1 MRMSTMIVTMAIAAV
16 SVNAG
21 AARVWVFGDSTV
33 DTGWYKIAP
42 FSGDSKFDFDLMK
55 SSTYGIGKPTNNPGP
70 MSVEVL
76 AHIFFDQAKPAN
88 QGGTNYA
95 TSGAKNVV
103 VNTPL
108 NGDFPNA
115 IPSLTQLDDYL
126 QHHHPGLHDLFV
138 VSSGGNDV
146 SYAVT
151 SLSGQAQTSYIEDQA
166 SKLADAIR
174 NLQHHGA
181 RFIIVA
187 NQPESFG
194 SAAVQAGRHLYNTNL
209 KSDLDAL
216 HVEHA
221 WGDVNAVRQRIVATP
236 ASFNML
242 YTTNL
247 AGQIACPQPNPV
259 LGISS
264 AWALLCSAA
273 SPVTQPTAFADQA
286 LFADDEHWAS
296 GAQKILGSY
305 YACLAIATWRHAL
318 LHSIDFDERRLPTR
332 CDLFPLPGVP
342 AN

>member
-1 MRMSTMIVTMAIAAV
+1 VRIFMILISIAIAALRIDAA
-16 SVNAG
+16 S
-21 AARVWVFGDSTV
+21 ARVWVFGDSTV
-33 DTGWYKIAP
+33 DTGWYKIPP
-42 FSGDSKFDFDLMK
+42 FSGESKFDYDLMK

-76 AHIFFDQAKPAN
+76 AYVFFERAEPAN

-95 TSGAKNVV
+95 TSGAKNAV

-115 IPSLTQLDDYL
+115 IPTLTQMDDYL
-126 QHHHPGLHDLFV
+126 QHHHPAPHDLFV

-146 SYAVT
+146 GYAVS

-166 SKLADAIR
+166 SKLAGGIR
-174 NLQHHGA
+174 KLQLRGA

-194 SAAVQAGRHLYNTNL
+194 TAAEQAGRQLYNANL

-216 HVEHA
+216 HVEYA
-221 WGDVNAVRQRIVATP
+221 WGDVNAIRQRIVANP
-236 ASFNML
+236 ASFKML
-242 YTTNL
+242 YTTNQ

-264 AWALLCSAA
+264 AWALLCSAD
-273 SPVTQPTAFADQA
+273 SPVTQPTAFANQA
-286 LFADDEHWAS
+286 LFADNEHWAS
-296 GAQKILGSY
+296 GAQRILGSY
-305 YACLAIATWRHAL
+305 YACLAVITWRHAL
-318 LHSIDFDERRLPTR
+318 LPLVSFEERQPPTR
-332 CDLFPLPGVP
+332 CNLFPLPALP
-342 AN
+342 AP

>member
-1 MRMSTMIVTMAIAAV
+1 MRLFTMIFSTAIVSTAIAAF
-16 SVNAG
+16 G
-21 AARVWVFGDSTV
+21 ADAASAHVWVFGDSTV
-33 DTGWYKIAP
+33 DSGWYKVAP
-42 FSGDSKFDFDLMK
+42 FSGESKFDFDLMK

-76 AHIFFDQAKPAN
+76 AHLFFGHAEPAN

-108 NGDFPNA
+108 NGGFPNA
-115 IPSLTQLDDYL
+115 IPTLTQMADYL
-126 QHHHPGLHDLFV
+126 QHHHPEAHDLFV

-146 SYAVT
+146 SYAVG
-151 SLSGQAQTSYIEDQA
+151 SLTGTAQTSYIKDQA
-166 SKLADAIR
+166 AKLADAI
-174 NLQHHGA
+174 NKLQRRGA
-181 RFIIVA
+181 RFIIIV
-187 NQPESFG
+187 NLPESFG
-194 SAAVQAGRHLYNTNL
+194 TAAEKAGRQLYNESL

-216 HVEHA
+216 HVEYA
-221 WGDVNAVRQRIVATP
+221 WGDMNALRRRIVANP

-259 LGISS
+259 LGITT
-264 AWALLCSAA
+264 AWALLCSTA

-296 GAQKILGSY
+296 GGQKLLGSY
-305 YACLAIATWRHAL
+305 YACLAVATWPHRL
-318 LHSIDFDERRLPTR
+318 LHRPDLDERRPPTR
-332 CDLFPLPGVP
+332 CDLLPLP
-342 AN
+342 

>member
-1 MRMSTMIVTMAIAAV
+1 MSMRIFMMIFSTAIAAL
-16 SVNAG
+16 SINTAS
-21 AARVWVFGDSTV
+21 ARVWVFGDSTV

-76 AHIFFDQAKPAN
+76 AHIFFEQAEPAN

-103 VNTPL
+103 VNTPV
-108 NGDFPNA
+108 NGGFPNA
-115 IPSLTQLDDYL
+115 IPTLAQLDEYL
-126 QHHHPGLHDLFV
+126 QHHRPGSHDLFV

-146 SYAVT
+146 SYAVS

-166 SKLADAIR
+166 LKLAGAIKK
-174 NLQHHGA
+174 LQHHGA

-187 NQPESFG
+187 NEPESFG
-194 SAAVQAGRHLYNTNL
+194 TAAVQAGRHLYNASL
-209 KSDLDAL
+209 KSDLDGL
-216 HVEHA
+216 HIEYA
-221 WGDVNAVRQRIVATP
+221 WGDVNAVRQRIVANP

-242 YTTNL
+242 YTTSL
-247 AGQIACPQPNPV
+247 AGQIACPQPSPV
-259 LGISS
+259 LGIST

-273 SPVTQPTAFADQA
+273 SPVTQPTDFADQA
-286 LFADDEHWAS
+286 LFADDQHWAS

-318 LHSIDFDERRLPTR
+318 LHLVDFDERRPPTR
-332 CDLFPLPGVP
+332 CDLFPLP
-342 AN
+342 